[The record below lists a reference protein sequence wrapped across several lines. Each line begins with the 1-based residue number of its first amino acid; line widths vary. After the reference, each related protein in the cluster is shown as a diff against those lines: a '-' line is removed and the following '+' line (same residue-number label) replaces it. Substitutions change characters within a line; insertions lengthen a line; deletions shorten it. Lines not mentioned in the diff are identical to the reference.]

1 MCNISLDRIINL
13 QNKLV
18 PEMVDLLTERY
29 KVLRQIS
36 HDQPIGRRTLA
47 KKLGL
52 SERILRSHVDFL
64 KEAGLLDFTL
74 TGMSITE
81 EGAVLLQ
88 ELRDYVNRLQK
99 LSSLERILQDKL
111 HLQKVVVLP
120 GNADQDKVVTREIGR
135 VAAGILLRLLADHK
149 KHIVAVTGGTT
160 VAAMA
165 AFGTGTCP
173 GLTAMA
179 GYTQLEPA
187 SHKLIQLIQF
197 KDALAPKPANP
208 HIPVPPMVDPLD
220 LQREETVFEKLAAQ
234 EVRVTSSGLPKFS
247 KSPLTEA
254 ALRGTDYQGN
264 VTPRDRVL
272 AAARAS
278 RTPGLTYLYIRDAD
292 KVGHNYGWDS
302 EHWVAAFEHIDAQ
315 LALLKR
321 SAPKGTLIVI
331 VADHGMVQTDMDQRI
346 DIAVEP
352 QLTRGVSLVGGEP
365 RSLMLY
371 AEPDERPEDIA
382 CRWRDCLQDRA
393 LVRTKDEAIADG
405 LFGPVCERVRP
416 MLGDVVVQAAGAV
429 TLVDSRTQ
437 GDKATHLPS
446 VHGSQTALEM
456 DIPCLIDM
464 A

>member
-120 GNADQDKVVTREIGR
+120 GNAAQDKVVTREIGR

-165 AFGTGTCP
+165 ENTFGNEPETVVVPARGGLGDKMELQATTIATVLAGRLKTRYLQLYVPDSVSEDVLRKILEEDARVKQVVETIKSADILVHGMGQAQVMAEKRGMDPQTDGPPGKGRCRRGSPGAVFRPERPGGVQHRHPGTHGQRSGKDPHGHGHCRRTVQGKGHPFHAPQRPGRYPGHRRGGCP
-173 GLTAMA
+173 GNHRL
-179 GYTQLEPA
+179 
-187 SHKLIQLIQF
+187 F
-197 KDALAPKPANP
+197 AN
-208 HIPVPPMVDPLD
+208 
-220 LQREETVFEKLAAQ
+220 
-234 EVRVTSSGLPKFS
+234 
-247 KSPLTEA
+247 
-254 ALRGTDYQGN
+254 
-264 VTPRDRVL
+264 
-272 AAARAS
+272 
-278 RTPGLTYLYIRDAD
+278 
-292 KVGHNYGWDS
+292 
-302 EHWVAAFEHIDAQ
+302 
-315 LALLKR
+315 
-321 SAPKGTLIVI
+321 
-331 VADHGMVQTDMDQRI
+331 
-346 DIAVEP
+346 
-352 QLTRGVSLVGGEP
+352 
-365 RSLMLY
+365 
-371 AEPDERPEDIA
+371 
-382 CRWRDCLQDRA
+382 
-393 LVRTKDEAIADG
+393 
-405 LFGPVCERVRP
+405 
-416 MLGDVVVQAAGAV
+416 
-429 TLVDSRTQ
+429 
-437 GDKATHLPS
+437 
-446 VHGSQTALEM
+446 
-456 DIPCLIDM
+456 
-464 A
+464 